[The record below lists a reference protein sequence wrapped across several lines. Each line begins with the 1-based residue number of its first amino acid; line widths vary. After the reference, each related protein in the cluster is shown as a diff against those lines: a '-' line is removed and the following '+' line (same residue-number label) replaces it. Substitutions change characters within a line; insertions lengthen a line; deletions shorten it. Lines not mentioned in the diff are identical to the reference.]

1 MTDLLSGKNHISQ
14 AAILHIEDDPA
25 NRYATGRI
33 LQREGF
39 TVREAAT
46 GAEGLRLLSEEP
58 DLVILDVR
66 LPDLSGFEVCRRIKA
81 DPATATIPVLHL
93 SASYV
98 TGEDQVTGLEGGAD
112 AYLVQPVDPDVL
124 VATAKALLRL
134 RRAEENYRS
143 IFENAVEGIFQ
154 SSIDGCLITANPMF
168 ARMFGYSS
176 PEEMI
181 AAVSDV
187 GYHLC
192 SDLAQRKEIVR
203 LLQEQGTLAG
213 FEVLGRCKD
222 GSKIWISLSAR
233 TIRDYDGR
241 AVGFE
246 GTVEDITERKRAEKE
261 IENRAHQQA
270 AVAEL
275 GHRALAETDV
285 QSVMEEA
292 SALIVQTL
300 GVEYCNIQEL
310 FPTGEEPLLRAGIG
324 WKEGLVGHAKVDAG
338 AGSQAGYTLLSR
350 EPVVVKNL
358 GTEVRFKGSPLL
370 REHGVVSSMSVVIS
384 GRDRPFG
391 VLGAYTKEQREF
403 SRDDVNFFEAVA
415 NVLAAAVQRN
425 EVEKKLREVREA
437 ERQRL
442 ARDLHD
448 EAFQGLTWAL
458 AETQLLQKTF
468 EDPKLEHRLEE
479 MVETLKR
486 TGYGMRSAIYDLRLE
501 GGNEGQTLVEML
513 ESLVELNRRH
523 FPEREIEFSV
533 EEGFSSTL
541 TNNKQVELLR
551 LLGEAV
557 TNAERHSGAD
567 RIHITVGVT
576 GGKLWAEVSDDGR
589 GFDSTK
595 TTAGGM
601 GLHGMQE
608 RAHALRGALK
618 ISSKA
623 GEGTKVRF
631 EMSLKKGHERLEETV
646 HILLVED
653 HASYRQA
660 IASMFEREPEFVV
673 VGQAGTLSEARKI
686 LYGVDLAVVD
696 LTLPDGYGGEL
707 IKELRAFNPQAQ
719 VLVLSASLD
728 RAEIARAVE
737 AGAAGVLHKTVE
749 MYEVVEAVQRLR
761 AGETLLPV
769 EKVVELLRFASYQ
782 RDQEYT
788 AQQAIAQLTTRE
800 KEVLQLLAEGLGSK
814 EVAERLHISSKTEA
828 NHMSSILSKLGLHS
842 RLQALVFALRYG
854 MVEIH

>member
-1 MTDLLSGKNHISQ
+1 MADLLTGTDHISQ

-46 GAEGLRLLSEEP
+46 GVEGLRLLREEP

-98 TGEDQVTGLEGGAD
+98 TDEDQVTGLEGGAD

-134 RRAEENYRS
+134 RRAEEKYRS

-154 SSIDGCLITANPMF
+154 TSIEGRLLTANPMF

-176 PEEMI
+176 PDEMI

-187 GYHLC
+187 GYHLYN
-192 SDLAQRKEIVR
+192 DPAQRKEIVR

-213 FEVLGRCKD
+213 FEVLGRCRD

-233 TIRDYDGR
+233 IIRDYDGR
-241 AVGFE
+241 TVGFE

-285 QSVMEEA
+285 QFVMEEA
-292 SALIVQTL
+292 DTLIAQTL
-300 GVEYCNIQEL
+300 GVEYCNVLEL
-310 FPTGEEPLLRAGIG
+310 LPTGEELLLRAGIG
-324 WKEGLVGHAKVDAG
+324 WKEGLVAHATVDAG

-358 GTEVRFKGSPLL
+358 STEERFKGSPLL

-403 SRDDVNFFEAVA
+403 TGDDVNFFEAVA

-425 EVEKKLREVREA
+425 EVEKKLREVREV
-437 ERQRL
+437 ERQRM

-448 EAFQGLTWAL
+448 EALQSLTWAL
-458 AETQLLQKTF
+458 AETQLLQRTF
-468 EDPKLEHRLEE
+468 EDPMLEHRLEG
-479 MVETLKR
+479 MVEALKR
-486 TGYGMRSAIYDLRLE
+486 TGQGMRSAIYDLRLE

-513 ESLVELNRRH
+513 ESLVELNRRR
-523 FPEREIEFSV
+523 FPEREIELSV
-533 EEGFSSTL
+533 EEGFSPPLSSI
-541 TNNKQVELLR
+541 KQVELLR
-551 LLGEAV
+551 LLREAL
-557 TNAERHSGAD
+557 TNAERHSGAH
-567 RIHITVGVT
+567 RIRISVGVS
-576 GGKLWAEVSDDGR
+576 GRKLWAEVSDDGR

-601 GLHGMQE
+601 GLHGMRE
-608 RAHALRGALK
+608 RAHALGGALK

-623 GEGTKVRF
+623 GEGTKVCF
-631 EMSLKKGHERLEETV
+631 EMTLQKGHESLEEAV
-646 HILLVED
+646 RILLVED
-653 HASYRQA
+653 HASFRQA

-673 VGQAGTLSEARKI
+673 VGQAGTLSEAREM
-686 LYGVDLAVVD
+686 LYGVDVAVVD

-707 IKELRAFNPQAQ
+707 IKELRAYNPQAQ

-737 AGAAGVLHKTVE
+737 AGAAGILHKTVE
-749 MYEVVEAVQRLR
+749 MYEVVKAVQRLR
-761 AGETLLPV
+761 AGETLLPM
-769 EKVVELLRFASYQ
+769 EDVVELLRFASSQ
-782 RDQEYT
+782 RDQEYK
-788 AQQAIAQLTTRE
+788 ANQVIAQLTTRE
-800 KEVLQLLAEGLGSK
+800 KEVLQVLAEGLDSK
-814 EVAERLHISSKTEA
+814 EIAERLHISSKTEA
-828 NHMSSILSKLGLHS
+828 NHMSSILNKLGLHS

-854 MVEIH
+854 VVEIH

>member
-98 TGEDQVTGLEGGAD
+98 TGLEGGAD

-134 RRAEENYRS
+134 RRAEEKYRS

-154 SSIDGCLITANPMF
+154 TSIEGRLLTANPTF

-192 SDLAQRKEIVR
+192 TDSAQRKEVVR

-213 FEVLGRCKD
+213 FEVLGRCRD
-222 GSKIWISLSAR
+222 GSKVWISANAR
-233 TIRDYDGR
+233 VIRGYDGR
-241 AVGFE
+241 VVGFE

-261 IENRAHQQA
+261 IETRAYQQA
-270 AVAEL
+270 TIAEL
-275 GHRALAETDV
+275 GRRALAETDL

-292 SALIVQTL
+292 VTLITQTL
-300 GVEYCNIQEL
+300 GVEYCNVLEL
-310 FPTGEEPLLRAGIG
+310 LPTGEELLLQVGIG
-324 WKEGLVGHAKVDAG
+324 WKEGLVGHATVDAG

-358 GTEVRFKGSPLL
+358 STEERFKGSPLL

-384 GRDRPFG
+384 GRDRLFG
-391 VLGAYTKEQREF
+391 VLGAYTKEGREF
-403 SRDDVNFFEAVA
+403 SKDDVNFFEAVA
-415 NVLAAAVQRN
+415 NVLASAVQRN

-437 ERQRL
+437 ERQRM

-448 EAFQGLTWAL
+448 EAFQSLTWVL
-458 AETQLLQKTF
+458 TETQLLQKTF

-479 MVETLKR
+479 MIEALKR
-486 TGYGMRSAIYDLRLE
+486 TGQGMRSAIYDLRLE
-501 GGNEGQTLVEML
+501 GGDEGKTFVEML
-513 ESLVELNRRH
+513 ESLVELNRRR
-523 FPEREIEFSV
+523 FPERELELSV
-533 EEGFSSTL
+533 EEGFSPPLS
-541 TNNKQVELLR
+541 NIKQVELLR
-551 LLGEAV
+551 LLGEAL
-557 TNAERHSGAD
+557 TNAERHSVAD
-567 RIHITVGVT
+567 RIHITVGVS
-576 GGKLWAEVSDDGR
+576 GSKLQAEVSDNGR

-601 GLHGMQE
+601 GLHGMRE
-608 RAHALRGALK
+608 RAHALGGALE

-623 GEGTKVRF
+623 GEGTKVYF
-631 EMSLKKGHERLEETV
+631 EMALQKGHGTLEEAV
-646 HILLVED
+646 RILLVED
-653 HASYRQA
+653 HASFRQA

-673 VGQAGTLSEARKI
+673 VGQAGTLSEARKM
-686 LYGVDLAVVD
+686 LYGVDVAVVD

-707 IKELRAFNPQAQ
+707 IKELRAYNPQAQ
-719 VLVLSASLD
+719 VLVLSASL
-728 RAEIARAVE
+728 
-737 AGAAGVLHKTVE
+737 
-749 MYEVVEAVQRLR
+749 
-761 AGETLLPV
+761 
-769 EKVVELLRFASYQ
+769 
-782 RDQEYT
+782 
-788 AQQAIAQLTTRE
+788 
-800 KEVLQLLAEGLGSK
+800 
-814 EVAERLHISSKTEA
+814 
-828 NHMSSILSKLGLHS
+828 
-842 RLQALVFALRYG
+842 
-854 MVEIH
+854 

>member
-1 MTDLLSGKNHISQ
+1 MADLLSGTVHISQ

-46 GAEGLRLLSEEP
+46 GAEGLRLLKEAP

-66 LPDLSGFEVCRRIKA
+66 LPDLSGFEVCRRLKA

-98 TGEDQVTGLEGGAD
+98 TDEDQVTGLEGGAD

-124 VATAKALLRL
+124 VATVKALLRL
-134 RRAEENYRS
+134 GRAEEKYRS

-154 SSIDGCLITANPMF
+154 ASIHGRLLTANPMF
-168 ARMFGYSS
+168 ARTFGYSS

-181 AAVSDV
+181 ATVSDV

-192 SDLAQRKEIVR
+192 PHPAQLKEVVR
-203 LLQEQGTLAG
+203 LLQEQGILAG
-213 FEVLGRCKD
+213 FEGLGRCRD
-222 GSKIWISLSAR
+222 GSKIWISLNAR
-233 TIRDYDGR
+233 IIRDYEGR

-246 GTVEDITERKRAEKE
+246 GTMEDITERKRAEKE
-261 IENRAHQQA
+261 IETRTHQQA

-275 GHRALAETDV
+275 GHQALAETDL

-292 SALIVQTL
+292 VTLITQTL
-300 GVEYCNIQEL
+300 GVEYCNVQEL
-310 FPTGEEPLLRAGIG
+310 LPSGEKLLLRAGVG
-324 WKEGLVGHAKVDAG
+324 WKEGLVARATVDAG
-338 AGSQAGYTLLSR
+338 VGSQAGYTLLSR
-350 EPVVVKNL
+350 EPVVVKKL
-358 GTEVRFKGSPLL
+358 SAEERFKGSPLL

-403 SRDDVNFFEAVA
+403 SEDDVNFFEAVA

-425 EVEKKLREVREA
+425 EVEKKLREVRET
-437 ERQRL
+437 ERQRM

-448 EAFQGLTWAL
+448 EAFQSLTWAL
-458 AETQLLQKTF
+458 AQTQLLQKTS
-468 EDPKLEHRLEE
+468 EDPKLEHLLEG
-479 MVETLKR
+479 MVEALKR
-486 TGYGMRSAIYDLRLE
+486 TAQGMRSAIYDLRLE

-513 ESLVELNRRH
+513 ESLVELNRRR
-523 FPEREIEFSV
+523 FPEREIELSV
-533 EEGFSSTL
+533 EEGFSPTLSST
-541 TNNKQVELLR
+541 KRVELLR
-551 LLGEAV
+551 LLREAL

-567 RIHITVGVT
+567 RIDITVGVS
-576 GGKLWAEVSDDGR
+576 GSKLRAEVSDDGQ

-595 TTAGGM
+595 TSAGGM
-601 GLHGMQE
+601 GLHGMRE

-631 EMSLKKGHERLEETV
+631 EMPLKKEHERLEETV
-646 HILLVED
+646 RILLVED
-653 HASYRQA
+653 HASFRQA

-673 VGQAGTLSEARKI
+673 VGQAGALSEARKM
-686 LYGVDLAVVD
+686 LYGVDVAVVD

-707 IKELRAFNPQAQ
+707 IKELRAYNPQAQ

-737 AGAAGVLHKTVE
+737 SGAAGVLHKTVE

-761 AGETLLPV
+761 AGETLLAMD
-769 EKVVELLRFASYQ
+769 EVVELLRFASFQ
-782 RDQEYT
+782 KDQEYM
-788 AQQAIAQLTTRE
+788 ARQAIAQLTTRE
-800 KEVLQLLAEGLGSK
+800 KEVLQVLAEGLDSK
-814 EVAERLHISSKTEA
+814 EVAERLHISSKTES
-828 NHMSSILSKLGLHS
+828 NHMSNILNKLGLHS
-842 RLQALVFALRYG
+842 RLQVLVFALRYG
-854 MVEIH
+854 VIEIH

>member
-1 MTDLLSGKNHISQ
+1 MLGRPKTSRWSCYRLTDLLSGKNHISQ

-134 RRAEENYRS
+134 RRAEEKYRS

-154 SSIDGCLITANPMF
+154 SSIEGRLLTANPMF

-187 GYHLC
+187 GYHLYT
-192 SDLAQRKEIVR
+192 DPAQRKEIVC
-203 LLQEQGTLAG
+203 LLQEQGTLTG

-222 GSKIWISLSAR
+222 GSKICISLSAR

-292 SALIVQTL
+292 GALIVQTL

-358 GTEVRFKGSPLL
+358 GTEVRFKGSPC
-370 REHGVVSSMSVVIS
+370 
-384 GRDRPFG
+384 
-391 VLGAYTKEQREF
+391 
-403 SRDDVNFFEAVA
+403 FES
-415 NVLAAAVQRN
+415 
-425 EVEKKLREVREA
+425 
-437 ERQRL
+437 
-442 ARDLHD
+442 
-448 EAFQGLTWAL
+448 
-458 AETQLLQKTF
+458 
-468 EDPKLEHRLEE
+468 
-479 MVETLKR
+479 
-486 TGYGMRSAIYDLRLE
+486 TG
-501 GGNEGQTLVEML
+501 
-513 ESLVELNRRH
+513 
-523 FPEREIEFSV
+523 
-533 EEGFSSTL
+533 
-541 TNNKQVELLR
+541 
-551 LLGEAV
+551 
-557 TNAERHSGAD
+557 
-567 RIHITVGVT
+567 
-576 GGKLWAEVSDDGR
+576 
-589 GFDSTK
+589 
-595 TTAGGM
+595 
-601 GLHGMQE
+601 
-608 RAHALRGALK
+608 
-618 ISSKA
+618 
-623 GEGTKVRF
+623 
-631 EMSLKKGHERLEETV
+631 
-646 HILLVED
+646 
-653 HASYRQA
+653 
-660 IASMFEREPEFVV
+660 
-673 VGQAGTLSEARKI
+673 
-686 LYGVDLAVVD
+686 
-696 LTLPDGYGGEL
+696 
-707 IKELRAFNPQAQ
+707 
-719 VLVLSASLD
+719 
-728 RAEIARAVE
+728 
-737 AGAAGVLHKTVE
+737 
-749 MYEVVEAVQRLR
+749 
-761 AGETLLPV
+761 
-769 EKVVELLRFASYQ
+769 
-782 RDQEYT
+782 
-788 AQQAIAQLTTRE
+788 
-800 KEVLQLLAEGLGSK
+800 
-814 EVAERLHISSKTEA
+814 
-828 NHMSSILSKLGLHS
+828 
-842 RLQALVFALRYG
+842 
-854 MVEIH
+854 